1 MEIDKAY
8 AGREHSLIKHELLKG
23 YLETLLCIVGVSGIR
38 EFVYVDCFAGPWGD
52 ETDSLSGTSIAI
64 SLDIL
69 TKVRN
74 TLARVHRIHGTKFR
88 AIYIEEA
95 KKRYKLLTGYL
106 ATNCPDGIECHAL
119 HGDYSKLQDEILQLC
134 GDKGFAF
141 FFIDPLGW
149 TDVGIPKLEK
159 LLKRPKSEFLITFM
173 YDFFNR
179 FKSKADLKNQ
189 VADIL
194 GQLSDVDFEEIARL
208 PPKETEEFV
217 VRKYRQQL
225 KSAMGSDGSYRPR
238 SYHAV
243 VKDKGKERTKYHLV
257 YVTRHHKGIVKFA
270 EASGKAEF
278 FQHRVRIQAKQNATG
293 QVSLFD
299 PEVEAKQLD
308 GARVEIEGV
317 KSYWLTK
324 LSDQATVFDEA
335 RLADMLEETGWLI
348 GDFQLAFGQLL
359 LEKKVENLD
368 ANRLRKTQHV
378 HFYEHERLRR
388 CNDNHKQD

>member
-1 MEIDKAY
+1 MEINKAY
-8 AGREHSLIKHELLKG
+8 EGREHSLIKHELLKG
-23 YLETLLCIVGVSGIR
+23 YLETLLYIVGVSGIR
-38 EFVYVDCFAGPWGD
+38 ELVYVDCFAGPWGD

-64 SLDIL
+64 SLDIPS
-69 TKVRN
+69 KVRN
-74 TLARVHRIHGTKFR
+74 TLAKVHRIHGTKFR
-88 AIYIEEA
+88 AIYIEET
-95 KKRYKLLTGYL
+95 KKRYKLLSRYL
-106 ATNCPDGIECHAL
+106 TRNCPDGIECHAL

-134 GDKGFAF
+134 GDNGFAF

-159 LLKRPKSEFLITFM
+159 LLKRPKSEFLITLM

-179 FKSKADLKNQ
+179 FKSKAALKNQ

-194 GQLSDVDFEEIARL
+194 GKLSDVEYAEIARL
-208 PPKETEEFV
+208 SPKETEEFV

-225 KSAMGSDGSYRPR
+225 KSAMGSVGSYHSR

-243 VKDKGKERTKYHLV
+243 VKDKSKERTKYHLV

-278 FQHRVRIQAKQNATG
+278 FQHIVRIQAKQNATG

-308 GARVEIEGV
+308 DARVEIEDV
-317 KSYWLTK
+317 KRYWLTK
-324 LSDQATVFDEA
+324 LSDKPAVFDEA

-359 LEKKVENLD
+359 HEKKVENMD
-368 ANRLRKTQHV
+368 AIRQRKTQYV
-378 HFYEHERLRR
+378 HFHKNERLRS